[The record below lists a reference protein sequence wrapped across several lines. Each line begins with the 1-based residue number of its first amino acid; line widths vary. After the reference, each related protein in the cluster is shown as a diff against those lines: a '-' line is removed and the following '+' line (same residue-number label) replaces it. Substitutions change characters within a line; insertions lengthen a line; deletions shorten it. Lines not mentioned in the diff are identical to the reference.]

1 MNEASIIF
9 PNQLFSKSPLLS
21 KEREIFLIEEK
32 RFFTDFKFHKNKL
45 VLHRS
50 SMKHHEEF
58 LTEQG
63 LKVNYITFTDNY
75 FEILKNKNINTLHI
89 IDVVD
94 LELEK
99 KLKNSNFKIIWYDS
113 PGFLTTKESFEDF
126 FKGKKTYSQTSFYI
140 EQRKKLKIL
149 VDSKNKPLGGK
160 WSFDPENRKKI
171 SSGIAIPELI
181 KYGKNKYVAE
191 AKKYIDTHFADNYGS
206 HDDFIYPIMY
216 KGVQSW
222 LEDFLENRLNLFGD
236 YEDAILKD
244 EQYLFHSVLSYAIN
258 IGLITPDEILKTT
271 IDFAK
276 ENKPALNSL
285 EGFIRQIVGWR
296 EYIKNMYILKGQ
308 EQRNLNFWNH
318 KSQIPH
324 GFYIGQTDIKPV
336 DCTIKKLL
344 KTGYNHHI
352 ERLMILGNFMFI
364 CEISPQEIYK
374 WFMEMYI
381 DSYDWVMLPNVFGMS
396 QFADGG
402 LMMTKPYFSSSSY
415 IKKMSDYP
423 AGEWTEIWDALFWR
437 FLYKN
442 REKLEK
448 IPREK
453 LITRQLD
460 IKGDKQIKNHINIAE
475 KFLNKFDKE

>member
-1 MNEASIIF
+1 MNQASLIF
-9 PNQLFSKSPLLS
+9 SNQLFSNSPVLS
-21 KEREIFLIEEK
+21 KEREVFLVEEK
-32 RFFTDFKFHKNKL
+32 RYFCDFKFHKNKL

-50 SMKHHEEF
+50 SMKYYENF
-58 LTEQG
+58 LLKQG
-63 LKVNYITFTDNY
+63 FKVNYITFTDDY
-75 FEILKNKNINTLHI
+75 FEILRKKNISTLHI

-94 LELEK
+94 LELEN
-99 KLKNSNFKIIWYDS
+99 KLKSSDFKIIWYNS
-113 PGFLTTKESFEDF
+113 PAFLTSKESFEEF
-126 FKGKKTYSQTSFYI
+126 FKDKKTYSQTSFYI
-140 EQRKKLKIL
+140 QQRKDLKIL
-149 VDSKNKPLGGK
+149 VDSKNKPVGGK

-171 SSGIAIPELI
+171 PSGIPMPELI
-181 KYGKNKYVAE
+181 KYGENKYITE
-191 AKKYIDTHFADNYGS
+191 AKAYIDTHFSDNYGTY
-206 HDDFIYPIMY
+206 DNFIYPIMH

-222 LEDFLENRLNLFGD
+222 LGDFLTNRLNLFGD

-244 EQYLFHSVLSYAIN
+244 EPFLFHSALSYAIN
-258 IGLITPDEILKTT
+258 TGLITPDEVIKTT

-285 EGFIRQIVGWR
+285 EGFIRQIIGWR
-296 EYIKNMYILKGQ
+296 EYIKNMYLIKGKD
-308 EQRNLNFWNH
+308 QRNLNFWNH
-318 KSQIPH
+318 KRQMPSC
-324 GFYIGQTDIKPV
+324 FYTGQTGIGPV
-336 DCTIKKLL
+336 DETIKKLL
-344 KTGYNHHI
+344 ETGYNHHI

-415 IKKMSDYP
+415 IKKMSDFP
-423 AGEWTEIWDALFWR
+423 SAEWTEIWDALYWR

-453 LITRQLD
+453 LITRHLD
-460 IKGDKQIKNHINIAE
+460 IKSDDQIKSYINIAE
-475 KFLNKFDKE
+475 NFLDKI